1 MIEEQQ
7 WVHSIKY
14 DVLSFD
20 KHEDYMDKLFEFI
33 KRKLKESSNHE
44 LTLNT
49 LFEGPDGATLEYKSF
64 RNIFESQHT
73 GIGFLNDSILN
84 RILKREDSFFPYFI
98 NKKII
103 TDKIYIVSIYKALI
117 LMDEK
122 NFNEFNSN
130 ENMFGYFNCSIL

>member
-20 KHEDYMDKLFEFI
+20 KHDDYMDKLFEFI
-33 KRKLKESSNHE
+33 KRKLEKSSDHT

-49 LFEGPDGATLEYKSF
+49 LFEKPDGTELEYKSF
-64 RNIFESQHT
+64 RNIIEAQYS
-73 GIGFLNDSILN
+73 GIAFLNEVVFNKIQ
-84 RILKREDSFFPYFI
+84 KREDSFFPYYI
-98 NKKII
+98 NKKIV
-103 TDKIYIVSIYKALI
+103 TNKIFIISIYKALI

-130 ENMFGYFNCSIL
+130 ENMFGYFNL

>member
-20 KHEDYMDKLFEFI
+20 KHEDYVDKLFEFI
-33 KRKLKESSNHE
+33 KRKLEKSPDHT

-49 LFEGPDGATLEYKSF
+49 LFEKPVDDILEYKSF
-64 RNIFESQHT
+64 RNIIEAQYS
-73 GIGFLNDSILN
+73 GVAFLNETIFN
-84 RILKREDSFFPYFI
+84 KMQKREDSFFPYYI
-98 NKKII
+98 NKTIV
-103 TDKIYIVSIYKALI
+103 TDKIFIVSICKAMI

-122 NFNEFNSN
+122 NFNEFSSN
-130 ENMFGYFNCSIL
+130 ENMFGYFNL

>member
-7 WVHSIKY
+7 CVHSIKY

-33 KRKLKESSNHE
+33 KRKLEKSPNHE

-49 LFEGPDGATLEYKSF
+49 LFERPDGATLEYKSF

-73 GIGFLNDSILN
+73 GISFLDNNILN
-84 RILKREDSFFPYFI
+84 KIQKREDSFFPYFI

-103 TDKIYIVSIYKALI
+103 TDKIFIVSICKALI

-122 NFNEFNSN
+122 NFNEFSSN
-130 ENMFGYFNCSIL
+130 KNTFGYFNYSI